1 MTHKTITRGTGL
13 LEGFLSKLRARQAN
27 KLIPDSSRF
36 GPILRFMTGVNLVSS
51 EEINEHKYLWDHAK
65 MIKMPSGKKDVGS
78 TYLVVKVTDG
88 TTSKIVELEGG
99 SGSLPT
105 PEKFSFNGFYLY
117 SYEK

>member
-65 MIKMPSGKKDVGS
+65 MIKILELNNFDRQ
-78 TYLVVKVTDG
+78 
-88 TTSKIVELEGG
+88 KIKIGYFELH
-99 SGSLPT
+99 
-105 PEKFSFNGFYLY
+105 FNLWMIAQ
-117 SYEK
+117 K